1 MNTYDW
7 FKENLTKLADIEGY
21 NNSDRGM
28 AMRTVMEHEG
38 LVTGIIYQ
46 DTETASYQEK
56 VPGYSE
62 LPLTDIDIKMSENDF
77 NELVKEFM

>member
-1 MNTYDW
+1 ML
-7 FKENLTKLADIEGY
+7 K
-21 NNSDRGM
+21 
-28 AMRTVMEHEG
+28 VMITQIVV
-38 LVTGIIYQ
+38 VTGIIYH
-46 DTETASYQEK
+46 DTETTSYQEK